1 MVYTCAIGIQDIAI
15 TVGTSHFKSAFGIN
29 FGLREVISLT
39 TFHSQKLLPKA
50 DLKREAD
57 IDNPGYFL
65 PILGC
70 LRLFKINPGYLQD
83 LQDLPMHRHMYNTIY

>member
-70 LRLFKINPGYLQD
+70 LRLFKTKSWLSPADASSHVQ
-83 LQDLPMHRHMYNTIY
+83 